1 MPQQNMSR
9 KSIQVADTNRTK
21 CAVEVLQEWGALVF
35 ESRRFVELRKQTF
48 WTQFLS
54 NESFGMGVFY
64 TLNVFC
70 IQARHCRHPAH
81 ALPSM
86 LLSHLLAVMSLPGKE
101 CPSVRRSCAV
111 AARDFHTLLAWQA
124 AGNPCLGSSV

>member
-1 MPQQNMSR
+1 M
-9 KSIQVADTNRTK
+9 
-21 CAVEVLQEWGALVF
+21 F

-70 IQARHCRHPAH
+70 IQVWPPSFSLAKCRCVPFFFSSLTWYGHQH
-81 ALPSM
+81 DSDRRVPSKAD
-86 LLSHLLAVMSLPGKE
+86 SR
-101 CPSVRRSCAV
+101 C
-111 AARDFHTLLAWQA
+111 
-124 AGNPCLGSSV
+124 

>member
-1 MPQQNMSR
+1 
-9 KSIQVADTNRTK
+9 
-21 CAVEVLQEWGALVF
+21 VF

-70 IQARHCRHPAH
+70 IQAWARSRHAH
-81 ALPSM
+81 IM
-86 LLSHLLAVMSLPGKE
+86 FLSL
-101 CPSVRRSCAV
+101 R
-111 AARDFHTLLAWQA
+111 
-124 AGNPCLGSSV
+124 GNPGIPA